1 MSVFSYE
8 RYKIRIA
15 PDSHK
20 AQGLHPG
27 DIVRRQYIDRNGSV
41 YTLMAVIDS
50 GVDVIE
56 GKDSPY
62 FVGAL
67 LDGDAPGNGEL
78 LDFVRVTSL
87 TNPQRSG
94 ALYLTASDSEA
105 PYLDVI
111 DGMATEQSLCYPTM
125 GDGVPDIPDKT
136 KYACLGSEYLSLQYK
151 SGETEALRIIRLI
164 RNNQALPAN
173 GRFGLKQTIEEPV
186 EHPERLLV
194 SFRIRA
200 SKPLTGVPVQFG
212 YTNGEKMDATGT
224 VDARTDWSYCLW
236 VITVEYPRQYSRSLL
251 LELTGHLSTEGDW
264 CEVSDLN
271 IVRLASVAT
280 FIGST
285 KSRVGKVS
293 GIIDPV
299 YGLLEGYGAYFQRLY
314 ATKDVNISGT
324 LTAGD
329 RNGFSS
335 TFYVGKIHKNVIINS
350 LGCRF
355 TGSSEI
361 DSITPVGLGKAVLL
375 SDDGILPVQTA
386 EWRKQYTGK
395 ACCFSIW
402 IKAEQTGTVSV
413 YQDEHFLQHVEIGTS
428 GEWQRRRVTFSIR
441 SSANEEMSI
450 GFRDVP
456 HGLCVTAPQLE
467 SGETATPYQAT
478 DEILSYVE
486 DYGAWFCKGGV
497 GGTIQNPLLR
507 LNEDGSISSCDGS
520 FVINRDGTGHFANGR
535 FKWTKDTIELRDF
548 TIRWEDL
555 DDVTQ
560 EQLKPRYVTVSG
572 GNVFHHPDEPDTG
585 ICEPAE
591 ITVVGTEHNFEGAR
605 HFWEYMGSDGGWKD
619 AGCNLPAF
627 IVKPD
632 FHGWEERDV
641 LSLRYTSVADEKQYS
656 GTHTIFK
663 QYDGASAYSVYVESE
678 NGTTFRN
685 GIISTALYARVYKGG
700 IDITEEI
707 PDGNFQW
714 TRFSRDTESD
724 ALWNSADHRGRKL
737 EITGDDVWRKAVFDC
752 EIIISNM

>member
-1 MSVFSYE
+1 MSVYSYE

-20 AQGLHPG
+20 AQGLQPG
-27 DIVRRQYIDRNGSV
+27 DVVRRQYVDRNGGI
-41 YTLMAVIDS
+41 YTLMAVTDT
-50 GVDVIE
+50 GTDVID

-67 LDGDAPGNGEL
+67 LDGDIPRNGEL

-87 TNPQRSG
+87 LNPQRSG

-105 PYLDVI
+105 PYMDVI

-125 GDGVPDIPDKT
+125 EGGMPDIPDKT
-136 KYACLGSEYLSLQYK
+136 KYTCLGGEYLSASYK
-151 SGETEALRIIRLI
+151 LGETDALRIFRLC
-164 RNNQALPAN
+164 RNGTALPVD
-173 GRFGLKQTIEEPV
+173 GRFGLKQTIEEAV
-186 EHPERLLV
+186 EHPERLLI

-200 SKPLTGVPVQFG
+200 SKPLSNIPVQFG
-212 YTNGEKMDATGT
+212 YTNGEKADATGMLDIGT
-224 VDARTDWSYCLW
+224 NREYRLW
-236 VITVEYPRQYSRSLL
+236 VITVEYPRQYSRSLSL
-251 LELTGHLSTEGDW
+251 DLTEHLNIEGDW
-264 CEVSDLN
+264 CEISDLN

-280 FIGST
+280 FAGST

-299 YGLLEGYGAYFQRLY
+299 YGILEGYGAYFQRLY

-335 TFYVGKIHKNVIINS
+335 TFYVGKIHKNALINS
-350 LGCRF
+350 LECPF
-355 TGSSEI
+355 SNSSEI
-361 DSITPVGLGKAVLL
+361 SSTTPVGIGKVVQL
-375 SDDGILPVQTA
+375 SDNSILRVQTA
-386 EWRKQYTGK
+386 EWRKQHVGK
-395 ACCFSIW
+395 IYCFSIW
-402 IKAEQTGTVSV
+402 MKTDEPGRVSI
-413 YQDEHFLQHVEIGTS
+413 YQDEHFLQDIEIPVS
-428 GEWQRRRVTFSIR
+428 GEWQRQKATFFVRLSGGEAMKI
-441 SSANEEMSI
+441 S
-450 GFRDVP
+450 FRNVP
-456 HGLCVTAPQLE
+456 PGLCVTAPQLE

-507 LNEDGSISSCDGS
+507 LNADGSISSCDGS

-572 GNVFHHPDEPDTG
+572 GNVFHYPDEPEVSVCD
-585 ICEPAE
+585 PSE
-591 ITVVGTEHNFEGAR
+591 ITVIGTEHNFEGTR
-605 HFWEYMGSDGGWKD
+605 RFWEYLGSDSGWKD
-619 AGCNLPAF
+619 AGCNLSAF

-641 LSLRYTSVADEKQYS
+641 LSLRYTAVVDEKQYS

-663 QYDGASAYSVYVESE
+663 QYDGASAYSVYVESN

-685 GIISTALYARVYKGG
+685 GVVSTTLYAHVYRGG
-700 IDITEEI
+700 VEITEDVPES
-707 PDGNFQW
+707 NFHW
-714 TRFSRDTESD
+714 TRFSRDAEGDT
-724 ALWNSADHRGRKL
+724 LWNSVAHCGRKL
-737 EITGDDVWRKAVFDC
+737 EITGEDVWHKAVFDC
-752 EIIISNM
+752 EIIISNT